1 MNKKQKRI
9 LIRLA
14 AAAIVFILSLFFPE
28 GSIVRIVLSLVAYGV
43 AGYDVVLEAF
53 KNIGRGQFLDENFL
67 MTIATFGAIYIGEM
81 SEGVS
86 VMVLYQVGELFQ
98 SYAVNKSRGSID
110 NLMEMMP
117 EYANVMRDG
126 KLEVVDPDDVEVGE
140 IVIVKPGEK
149 VPLDGV
155 LKSGEGYVDTVAL
168 TGESVPRWVSV
179 GDDVLSGCINQKE
192 VLEIEVTKEYDESTV
207 AKILEMVENA
217 GYKKAHA
224 EDFISKFAKYYTPL
238 VVAGALILA
247 FIPTL
252 AGSVIPLS
260 EWIRRACMF
269 LVISCPCALVIS
281 VPLSFFGGIG
291 ASASAG
297 ILVKGSNYVEV
308 LAKTDTV
315 VFDKTGTLTE
325 GTFEVI
331 KVHSA
336 GVEGFDKEKIL
347 EIAAVGESYS
357 NHPVAESMR
366 KAYGKHQP
374 ERAKNVEEISGKGIK
389 CQVDGVTYRIGNK
402 KFEDELG
409 ITFDPAVGEIGTVVY
424 LADDRY
430 LGYIV
435 VADKIKD
442 ETKDAIFQLKK
453 SHVSNT
459 IMLTGD
465 RKETGE
471 KTAQAVGIDQVYA
484 DLLPADKVTIL
495 EKILDEKK
503 DKTTVAYVGDG
514 INDAPVLTRSDVGI
528 AMGSLGSDAA
538 VEAADVVI
546 LDDNLSKIA
555 IGIKIA
561 KKTIAI
567 VKQNIVFAL
576 GIKCIFLIL
585 SMFGVANLWEA
596 VFADVGVAVIAIL
609 NAMRTLKYKE

>member
-9 LIRLA
+9 LGRLA
-14 AAAIVFILSLFFPE
+14 VAAVVFIISLFCPE
-28 GSIVRIVLSLVAYGV
+28 GYLRFGLSLVAYAV
-43 AGYDVVLEAF
+43 AGYDVVLEAI
-53 KNIGRGQFLDENFL
+53 KNIGHGQFLDENFL
-67 MTIATFGAIYIGEM
+67 MTLATFGALYIGEV

-98 SYAVNKSRGSID
+98 SYAVNKSRGSIND
-110 NLMEMMP
+110 LMEMMP

-126 KLEVVDPDDVEVGE
+126 QLEVVDPDEVEVGE

-149 VPLDGV
+149 VPLDGI

-168 TGESVPRWVSV
+168 TGESVPRWVNV
-179 GDDVLSGCINQKE
+179 GVDVLSGCINQKE

-217 GYKKAHA
+217 GYRKAHA

-247 FIPTL
+247 FVPTIV
-252 AGSVIPLS
+252 GSGIPLS

-297 ILVKGSNYVEV
+297 ILVKGSNYIEV
-308 LAKTDTV
+308 LANADTV

-325 GTFEVI
+325 GTFDVI
-331 KVHSA
+331 KVQEA

-347 EIAAVGESYS
+347 EIAAICESYS
-357 NHPVAESMR
+357 NHPVAESIR
-366 KAYGKHQP
+366 KAYGKHQT
-374 ERAKNVEEISGKGIK
+374 ERVSHVEEIGGKGVR
-389 CQVDGVTYRIGNK
+389 CQVDGVTYRVGNK
-402 KFEDELG
+402 KFEEEIG
-409 ITFDPAVGEIGTVVY
+409 VQFDGAVGEIGTVVY

-442 ETKDAIFQLKK
+442 ETKDAITRLKAN
-453 SHVSNT
+453 HVSKT
-459 IMLTGD
+459 VMLTGD

-471 KTAQAVGIDQVYA
+471 KTGEAVGIDQVYA
-484 DLLPADKVTIL
+484 ELLPADKVNIL

-503 DKTTVAYVGDG
+503 QNTSVAYVGDG

-546 LDDNLSKIA
+546 LDDDLSKISL
-555 IGIKIA
+555 GIKIA
-561 KKTIAI
+561 KKTISI
-567 VKQNIVFAL
+567 VKQNIAFAL
-576 GIKCIFLIL
+576 GIKVVFLIL

-609 NAMRTLKYKE
+609 NAMRTLKCKE

>member
-9 LIRLA
+9 LLRLIV
-14 AAAIVFILSLFFPE
+14 AIIAFSIALFFPHE
-28 GSIVRIVLSLVAYGV
+28 SIFRKGLSLIAYVV
-43 AGYDVVLEAF
+43 AGYDVVLEAI
-53 KNIGRGQFLDENFL
+53 KNIGHGQFLDENFL
-67 MTIATFGAIYIGEM
+67 MTIATFGAIYIDEV

-86 VMVLYQVGELFQ
+86 VMVLYQIGELFQ
-98 SYAVNKSRGSID
+98 SYAVNKSRRSIND
-110 NLMEMMP
+110 LMEMMP

-155 LKSGEGYVDTVAL
+155 LKAGEGYIDTVAL
-168 TGESVPRWVSV
+168 TGESVPRWVSI
-179 GDDVLSGCINQKE
+179 GDEVLSGCINLKE
-192 VLEIEVTKEYDESTV
+192 VLEIEITKEYEESTV

-247 FIPTL
+247 FVPTML
-252 AGSVIPLS
+252 GSDILLY

-291 ASASAG
+291 AAANAG
-297 ILVKGSNYVEV
+297 ILVKGSNYIEV
-308 LAKTDTV
+308 LAKVDTV

-325 GTFEVI
+325 GTFDVI
-331 KVHSA
+331 KVQAA
-336 GVEGFDKEKIL
+336 GIEGVDKEKIL
-347 EIAAVGESYS
+347 ELAAIGESFS
-357 NHPVAESMR
+357 NHPIAESIR

-374 ERAKNVEEISGKGIK
+374 ERVSNIQEISGKGIQ
-389 CQVDGVTYRIGNK
+389 CQIDGVTYRIGNK

-409 ITFDPAVGEIGTVVY
+409 VHFDEAIGEIGTVVY

-442 ETKDAIFQLKK
+442 ETRDAICQLK
-453 SHVSNT
+453 SVNVSRT
-459 IMLTGD
+459 LMLTGD

-471 KTAQAVGIDQVYA
+471 RTARQVGIDQVYSE
-484 DLLPADKVTIL
+484 LLPEDKVDVL
-495 EKILDEKK
+495 EKILGTKRAN
-503 DKTTVAYVGDG
+503 TTVAYVGDG

-546 LDDNLSKIA
+546 LDDNLSKISL
-555 IGIKIA
+555 GITIA
-561 KKTIAI
+561 KKTISI

-576 GIKCIFLIL
+576 GIKGIFLVL

-596 VFADVGVAVIAIL
+596 VFADVGVAIIAIL
-609 NAMRTLKYKE
+609 NAMRTIKYK

>member
-1 MNKKQKRI
+1 MNKKQKKI
-9 LIRLA
+9 LVRLIIA
-14 AAAIVFILSLFFPE
+14 AVVFVISLFCPE
-28 GSIVRIVLSLVAYGV
+28 GSYLKLGLSLVAYAV
-43 AGYDVVLEAF
+43 AGYDVIIEAV
-53 KNIGRGQFLDENFL
+53 KNIGHGQFLDENFL
-67 MTIATFGAIYIGEM
+67 MTIATFGALYIGEI

-86 VMVLYQVGELFQ
+86 VMVLYQIGELFQ
-98 SYAVNKSRGSID
+98 SYAVNKSRGSIND
-110 NLMEMMP
+110 LMDMMP

-126 KLEVVDPDDVEVGE
+126 KLEVVDPDEVEVGE
-140 IVIVKPGEK
+140 TVIVKPGEK
-149 VPLDGV
+149 VPLDGI

-217 GYKKAHA
+217 GYRKAQA

-247 FIPTL
+247 FVPTL
-252 AGSVIPLS
+252 IGSDILLS

-297 ILVKGSNYVEV
+297 ILVKGSNYIEV
-308 LAKTDTV
+308 LAKADTV

-325 GTFEVI
+325 GTFDVI
-331 KVHSA
+331 KVETA

-357 NHPVAESMR
+357 NHPVAESIR

-374 ERAKNVEEISGKGIK
+374 ERATNVEEISGKGVK
-389 CQVDGVTYRIGNK
+389 CQIDGVTYRIGNK
-402 KFEDELG
+402 KFEDEIG
-409 ITFDPAVGEIGTVVY
+409 VQFDDAAGEIGTVVY

-442 ETKDAIFQLKK
+442 ETKDAIARLK
-453 SHVSNT
+453 SNHVSKT

-471 KTAQAVGIDQVYA
+471 KTGEAVGIDKVYSE
-484 DLLPADKVTIL
+484 LLPADKVSIL

-503 DKTTVAYVGDG
+503 QNTSVAYVGDG

-546 LDDNLSKIA
+546 LDDDLSKISL
-555 IGIKIA
+555 GIKIA

-567 VKQNIVFAL
+567 VKQNIAFAL
-576 GIKCIFLIL
+576 GIKGVFLVL
-585 SMFGVANLWEA
+585 SMFGIANLWEA

-609 NAMRTLKYKE
+609 NAMRTLKYK

>member
-1 MNKKQKRI
+1 MNKKQKII
-9 LIRLA
+9 LARLIIA
-14 AAAIVFILSLFFPE
+14 GVVFIASLFCPE
-28 GSIVRIVLSLVAYGV
+28 GSILRMTLSLVAYVV
-43 AGYDVVLEAF
+43 AGYDVVLNAV

-67 MTIATFGAIYIGEM
+67 MTIATFGAIYIGEV

-98 SYAVNKSRGSID
+98 SYAVNKSRGSIND
-110 NLMEMMP
+110 LMEMMP

-126 KLEVVDPDDVEVGE
+126 QLEVVDPDEVEVGE

-149 VPLDGV
+149 VPLDGI
-155 LKSGEGYVDTVAL
+155 LKAGEGYVDTVAL

-192 VLEIEVTKEYDESTV
+192 VLEIKVTKEYDESTV
-207 AKILEMVENA
+207 SKILEMVENA
-217 GYKKAHA
+217 GYRKADA
-224 EDFISKFAKYYTPL
+224 EDFISKFAKYYTPV

-247 FIPTL
+247 FVPTIL
-252 AGSVIPLS
+252 GSNILLS

-297 ILVKGSNYVEV
+297 ILVKGSNYIEV
-308 LAKTDTV
+308 LAKADTV

-331 KVHSA
+331 KVEPA
-336 GVEGFDKEKIL
+336 GVKGFDKEKIL

-357 NHPVAESMR
+357 NHPVAESIR

-374 ERAKNVEEISGKGIK
+374 ERATNVEEISGKGVK
-389 CQVDGVTYRIGNK
+389 CQVDGVTYRIGNI
-402 KFEDELG
+402 KFQEEIDVQ
-409 ITFDPAVGEIGTVVY
+409 FDAAIGEIGTVVY

-435 VADKIKD
+435 VADRIKD
-442 ETKDAIFQLKK
+442 ETKDAIGKLKNN
-453 SHVSNT
+453 HVSKT
-459 IMLTGD
+459 VMLTGD

-471 KTAQAVGIDQVYA
+471 KTGQAVGIDQVYSE
-484 DLLPADKVTIL
+484 LLPADKVKIL

-503 DKTTVAYVGDG
+503 AKTTVAYVGDG

-546 LDDNLSKIA
+546 LDDDLSKISL
-555 IGIKIA
+555 GISIA
-561 KKTIAI
+561 KKTISI

-576 GIKCIFLIL
+576 GVKGIFLIL

-609 NAMRTLKYKE
+609 NAMRTLKYK

>member
-9 LIRLA
+9 LVRLIIA
-14 AAAIVFILSLFFPE
+14 AVVFIISLFCPE
-28 GSIVRIVLSLVAYGV
+28 GYLRFGLSLVAYAV
-43 AGYDVVLEAF
+43 AGYDVVVEAI
-53 KNIGRGQFLDENFL
+53 KNIGHGQFLDENFL
-67 MTIATFGAIYIGEM
+67 MTLATFGAIYIGEV

-86 VMVLYQVGELFQ
+86 VMVLYQIGELFQ
-98 SYAVNKSRGSID
+98 SYAVNKSRGSIND
-110 NLMEMMP
+110 LMEMMP
-117 EYANVMRDG
+117 EYANVMRNG
-126 KLEVVDPDDVEVGE
+126 ELEVVDPDEVEVGE

-217 GYKKAHA
+217 GYRKAQA
-224 EDFISKFAKYYTPL
+224 ENFISKFAKYYTPL

-247 FIPTL
+247 FIPTIM
-252 AGSVIPLS
+252 GSGIPLS

-297 ILVKGSNYVEV
+297 ILVKGSNYIEM
-308 LAKTDTV
+308 LAKADTV

-331 KVHSA
+331 KVHDA

-347 EIAAVGESYS
+347 EIAAVCESYS
-357 NHPVAESMR
+357 NHPVADSIR
-366 KAYGKHQP
+366 KAYGKNQVD
-374 ERAKNVEEISGKGIK
+374 RVSNIEEIGGKGVK
-389 CQVDGVTYRIGNK
+389 CQVDGVTYRVGNK
-402 KFEDELG
+402 KFEEEIG
-409 ITFDPAVGEIGTVVY
+409 VEFDSAAGEIGTVVY

-435 VADKIKD
+435 VADRIKD
-442 ETKDAIFQLKK
+442 ETKDAIAKLKK
-453 SHVSNT
+453 SHVSKT

-471 KTAQAVGIDQVYA
+471 KTGEAVGIDQVYA
-484 DLLPADKVTIL
+484 ELLPADKVTIL

-503 DKTTVAYVGDG
+503 ENTTVAYVGDG

-538 VEAADVVI
+538 IEAADVVI
-546 LDDNLSKIA
+546 LDDNLSKISL
-555 IGIKIA
+555 GIKIA
-561 KKTIAI
+561 KKTIGI

-576 GIKCIFLIL
+576 GIKVIFLAL
-585 SMFGVANLWEA
+585 SVFGIANLWEA

-609 NAMRTLKYKE
+609 NAMRTLKCKE